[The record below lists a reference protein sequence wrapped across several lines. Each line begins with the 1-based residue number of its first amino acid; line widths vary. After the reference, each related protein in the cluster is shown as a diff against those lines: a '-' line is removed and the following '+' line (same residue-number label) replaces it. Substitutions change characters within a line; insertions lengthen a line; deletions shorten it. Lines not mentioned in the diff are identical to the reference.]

1 MVSNRWHL
9 KSSEPSVHQIT
20 RGDANHWN
28 GDAKYH
34 QNYRVN
40 LVMKWKGRGGGGL
53 KVCCTF
59 YTSDAGIFITR
70 NVSINS
76 ETHGMLAYTMLLIN
90 PLYSTSETNVI

>member
-1 MVSNRWHL
+1 M
-9 KSSEPSVHQIT
+9 HQIK

-40 LVMKWKGRGGGGL
+40 LVMKWKGGL
-53 KVCCTF
+53 KVYCTF

-76 ETHGMLAYTMLLIN
+76 ETHGMLADTELLIN
-90 PLYSTSETNVI
+90 PLYSTPEKNVI